1 MNDKKVVIGIF
12 ENELNAII
20 AKRDLRKVGIN
31 ANILKESSGVKLHLL
46 QYPDSVQL
54 LVPDTQVEESQKI
67 LQTRFF

>member
-1 MNDKKVVIGIF
+1 MNNKKVVIGIF

-31 ANILKESSGVKLHLL
+31 ANILKERNSIRLHLL
-46 QYPDSVQL
+46 QKETGVQL
-54 LVPDTQVEESQKI
+54 LVPDTQVEESQKV

>member
-31 ANILKESSGVKLHLL
+31 ANILKERYSIRLHLL
-46 QYPDSVQL
+46 QKETGVQL

>member
-31 ANILKESSGVKLHLL
+31 ANILKERRGIKLHLF
-46 QYPDSVQL
+46 QMEDGVQL
-54 LVPDTQVEESQKI
+54 MVPDTQVEESQKI

>member
-31 ANILKESSGVKLHLL
+31 ANILKERSGVKLHLL

>member
-31 ANILKESSGVKLHLL
+31 ANILKERNSIRLHLL
-46 QYPDSVQL
+46 QKETDVQL
-54 LVPDTQVEESQKI
+54 LVPDTQVEESQKV

>member
-31 ANILKESSGVKLHLL
+31 ANILKECSGVKLHLL
-46 QYPDSVQL
+46 QKESGVQL

-67 LQTRFF
+67 LQARFF